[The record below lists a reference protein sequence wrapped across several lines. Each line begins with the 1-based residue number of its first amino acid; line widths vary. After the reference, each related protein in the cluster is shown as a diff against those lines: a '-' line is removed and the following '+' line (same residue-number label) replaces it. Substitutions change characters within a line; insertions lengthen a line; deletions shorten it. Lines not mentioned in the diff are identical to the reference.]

1 MMFHRRSTF
10 YTSGCITSFVFI
22 PVVTSLI
29 RVPPLSP
36 SILHDS
42 VQCSSEWN
50 WLPTKINNAGWYIFH
65 RSNNQLILRIS
76 VYPQLSRYGRA
87 VRNHWSIN
95 EIIHRLCADAQ
106 WYKVSSVHCWY
117 SAWVRVFFC
126 LRVRRYVA
134 TRDAAQEEGEIRAK
148 AGMRWGAVWAPQGA
162 CNTCT
167 PGGNGGETNR
177 LITATPSSSCQFL
190 KRAEW

>member
-1 MMFHRRSTF
+1 MGNFNQHKYIQVIWCFTGGQRFTRVVASLHLFSFLSLHRWLE
-10 YTSGCITSFVFI
+10 CLL
-22 PVVTSLI
+22 SL
-29 RVPPLSP
+29 PPSCMT
-36 SILHDS
+36 
-42 VQCSSEWN
+42 QWCSSEWN

-117 SAWVRVFFC
+117 SAWVCVFLFTC
-126 LRVRRYVA
+126 AQVCCNSRRSAGGRGNQGQGRNEMRSCMGA
-134 TRDAAQEEGEIRAK
+134 TGSVQYLHSWR
-148 AGMRWGAVWAPQGA
+148 
-162 CNTCT
+162 
-167 PGGNGGETNR
+167 
-177 LITATPSSSCQFL
+177 
-190 KRAEW
+190 KRRGD